1 MGVGVGGREAKNS
14 LRGST
19 KVCEG
24 GGKGD
29 GNRENDDEGQVVR
42 NTIG

>member
-29 GNRENDDEGQVVR
+29 GNREDDDEGQVVI

>member
-29 GNRENDDEGQVVR
+29 GYREDDDEGQVVR